1 MKPIGRRDF
10 LKTLAVVAGG
20 VAMRPALGSTLGGLS
35 GTTGASRLSRLGR
48 SSLSLVHSDLHNHSF
63 ISGDAEG
70 DPYKALDN
78 VRAAGIDVACMTEH
92 AVSGKDHG
100 QFTCPT
106 WQDGGCRFI
115 EGINANDWQTMA
127 QIADDAYDP
136 GSFVAFRG
144 FEFSTPTVG
153 HINVWFGSDFT
164 DPLHQLALVTPRA
177 VSEADRVFP
186 PLGPVADQFENA
198 PDTALISPFYDW
210 LSSPPGSPLLG
221 GGNDAIASFNHPGYF
236 GNFREFEYHAGA
248 AQRIF
253 LMEAF
258 NSITYDQPQ
267 DASANHSAT
276 DYFWYGRDKGLPQP
290 FNACFNAGWRVGFTG
305 VSDEHSGLYGQLGK
319 GRGGLYVTELTRD
332 AVRNAIM
339 SRRSFGT
346 IEPGLR
352 LDATANDVPMGS
364 SLPAPSGPVTI
375 KLDIDRGPAW
385 VGKELFVQ
393 IIGPG
398 QSDPTL
404 LDVVPITVPSAR
416 HRVIS
421 FTATPNG
428 SWMFLRITDPD
439 RPLDPLGQAPFEQE
453 QYGGAFAY
461 ASPWFFET
469 T

>member
-1 MKPIGRRDF
+1 
-10 LKTLAVVAGG
+10 
-20 VAMRPALGSTLGGLS
+20 
-35 GTTGASRLSRLGR
+35 
-48 SSLSLVHSDLHNHSF
+48 
-63 ISGDAEG
+63 
-70 DPYKALDN
+70 
-78 VRAAGIDVACMTEH
+78 
-92 AVSGKDHG
+92 
-100 QFTCPT
+100 
-106 WQDGGCRFI
+106 
-115 EGINANDWQTMA
+115 
-127 QIADDAYDP
+127 
-136 GSFVAFRG
+136 
-144 FEFSTPTVG
+144 
-153 HINVWFGSDFT
+153 
-164 DPLHQLALVTPRA
+164 
-177 VSEADRVFP
+177 
-186 PLGPVADQFENA
+186 
-198 PDTALISPFYDW
+198 
-210 LSSPPGSPLLG
+210 
-221 GGNDAIASFNHPGYF
+221 
-236 GNFREFEYHAGA
+236 
-248 AQRIF
+248 
-253 LMEAF
+253 
-258 NSITYDQPQ
+258 
-267 DASANHSAT
+267 
-276 DYFWYGRDKGLPQP
+276 
-290 FNACFNAGWRVGFTG
+290 
-305 VSDEHSGLYGQLGK
+305 
-319 GRGGLYVTELTRD
+319 
-332 AVRNAIM
+332 M